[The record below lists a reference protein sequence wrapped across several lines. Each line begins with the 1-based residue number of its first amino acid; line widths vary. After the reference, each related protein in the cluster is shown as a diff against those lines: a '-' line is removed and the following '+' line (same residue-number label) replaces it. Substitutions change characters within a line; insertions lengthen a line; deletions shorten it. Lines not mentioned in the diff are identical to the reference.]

1 MTDQRIHK
9 WFWRATGNMS
19 LQEFMLLMSC
29 GKHIPN
35 IYYFDS
41 QSRSAVQ
48 FSPGLLAWPVEYLLA
63 FHSPKHVFGGRTRP
77 SLRAL
82 NAWEH
87 RLCWKLAL
95 QGSTPNPWNFL
106 SGPNR
111 FTRHYPLKYSNQ
123 VENFFQDMSSSV
135 FFQEVLRIRSR
146 TSRCKALLGTGATD
160 GFKKLTRMA
169 VSLWLKNI
177 CSENWIFTYFVEWA
191 YYVLQTEF
199 VHLTSAVQWYSRLP
213 DFLIREGPEQKQFL
227 DAMFKS
233 LQKRYCRAFRKLRYT
248 VKTHKAD
255 GAPET
260 KGKRTWEWIWLE
272 YDRFPLGNTIFKD
285 YVSFREGVS

>member
-95 QGSTPNPWNFL
+95 QWIYTKPMEFSFWTKSFHKTLPFEIFEPSGEFL
-106 SGPNR
+106 S
-111 FTRHYPLKYSNQ
+111 RHVVQAGAKHSLTTA
-123 VENFFQDMSSSV
+123 MGSS
-135 FFQEVLRIRSR
+135 
-146 TSRCKALLGTGATD
+146 T
-160 GFKKLTRMA
+160 
-169 VSLWLKNI
+169 
-177 CSENWIFTYFVEWA
+177 
-191 YYVLQTEF
+191 
-199 VHLTSAVQWYSRLP
+199 
-213 DFLIREGPEQKQFL
+213 
-227 DAMFKS
+227 
-233 LQKRYCRAFRKLRYT
+233 
-248 VKTHKAD
+248 
-255 GAPET
+255 
-260 KGKRTWEWIWLE
+260 
-272 YDRFPLGNTIFKD
+272 
-285 YVSFREGVS
+285 

>member
-95 QGSTPNPWNFL
+95 QRSTPNPWNFL

-146 TSRCKALLGTGATD
+146 T
-160 GFKKLTRMA
+160 KKVQSTPWQQGRLMA
-169 VSLWLKNI
+169 LKNWQGWRFHSGWKI
-177 CSENWIFTYFVEWA
+177 SVLKTESLRILSNEHIMYSKQNLSTSLADDLIAEFRSAVVFSFAGFLDTWGSWTKAIFGRYVQIFAEK
-191 YYVLQTEF
+191 VLQGI
-199 VHLTSAVQWYSRLP
+199 S
-213 DFLIREGPEQKQFL
+213 
-227 DAMFKS
+227 
-233 LQKRYCRAFRKLRYT
+233 
-248 VKTHKAD
+248 
-255 GAPET
+255 
-260 KGKRTWEWIWLE
+260 
-272 YDRFPLGNTIFKD
+272 
-285 YVSFREGVS
+285 